1 MLVKLPMKRSDFMPK
16 EYLKFMIRDQIS
28 DWIRDNKSSQAK
40 LAKEIGISEAT
51 LNRFMSEKTDTL
63 GIEQIVKLAE
73 IFGCS
78 TDYLL
83 GVTDI
88 PRHQI
93 IDAEELGLTEN
104 AATNIISR
112 TVPIDVLNELLVDP
126 HFIKALLLIDFYS
139 SDYFAQIVVGQND
152 FTKSMRDFAGKVN
165 PKAKE
170 VRKAIVLS
178 KPNFKA
184 DQLINIQY
192 EFITAVKD
200 IKKNSAASAD
210 NRANKEFLEKIL
222 AAFKP
227 QDVTKLTP
235 EQISTTIANVV
246 KSSGNIDENMQKI
259 IRSFGTELL
268 KDLPSDCEK
277 KDEG

>member
-1 MLVKLPMKRSDFMPK
+1 MLVKRQMKRSDFMSK
-16 EYLKFMIRDQIS
+16 EYLKFTIRDQIS

-51 LNRFMSEKTDTL
+51 LNRFMSGKTDTL

-83 GVTDI
+83 GVTNI

-139 SDYFAQIVVGQND
+139 SDYFAQMVEGQND

-170 VRKAIVLS
+170 VRKAVVLS

-192 EFITAVKD
+192 EFMTAVKE
-200 IKKNSAASAD
+200 IKKNSAANAD

-235 EQISTTIANVV
+235 EQISVTIANVV
-246 KSSGNIDENMQKI
+246 KSAGNIDENVQKI
-259 IRSFGTELL
+259 FRTFGTELL

>member
-1 MLVKLPMKRSDFMPK
+1 MTK
-16 EYLKFMIRDQIS
+16 EYLKFTIRDQIS

-51 LNRFMSEKTDTL
+51 LNRFMSGKTDTL

-139 SDYFAQIVVGQND
+139 SDYFAQIVEGQND

-170 VRKAIVLS
+170 VKKAVVLS

-184 DQLINIQY
+184 EQLINIQY
-192 EFITAVKD
+192 EFMAAVKD

-235 EQISTTIANVV
+235 EQISMTIANVV

-268 KDLPSDCEK
+268 KDLSNESEK

>member
-1 MLVKLPMKRSDFMPK
+1 MPK
-16 EYLKFMIRDQIS
+16 EYLKFTIRDQIS

-51 LNRFMSEKTDTL
+51 LNRFMSGKTDTL

-73 IFGCS
+73 LLVCS

-139 SDYFAQIVVGQND
+139 SDYFSL
-152 FTKSMRDFAGKVN
+152 FPWMFLFFAGGFFGRLAAQKKF
-165 PKAKE
+165 PKAAYKNY
-170 VRKAIVLS
+170 VPFFSIMGKYS
-178 KPNFKA
+178 
-184 DQLINIQY
+184 LIIYLVHQPVIFGICQGIEY
-192 EFITAVKD
+192 IITNTGV
-200 IKKNSAASAD
+200 
-210 NRANKEFLEKIL
+210 
-222 AAFKP
+222 
-227 QDVTKLTP
+227 
-235 EQISTTIANVV
+235 
-246 KSSGNIDENMQKI
+246 
-259 IRSFGTELL
+259 
-268 KDLPSDCEK
+268 
-277 KDEG
+277 

>member
-1 MLVKLPMKRSDFMPK
+1 MLVKLQMKRSDIMPK
-16 EYLKFMIRDQIS
+16 EYLRFTIRDQIS

-51 LNRFMSEKTDTL
+51 LNRFMSGKTDTL
-63 GIEQIVKLAE
+63 GIEQIVKLAK

-112 TVPIDVLNELLVDP
+112 TVPIDILNELLVDP

-139 SDYFAQIVVGQND
+139 SDYFAQIVEGQND

-170 VRKAIVLS
+170 VKKAVVLS

-184 DQLINIQY
+184 EQLINIQY
-192 EFITAVKD
+192 EFMAAVKD
-200 IKKNSAASAD
+200 IKKNSAANAD

-222 AAFKP
+222 AAFKS
-227 QDVTKLTP
+227 QDVMKLTP
-235 EQISTTIANVV
+235 EQISATIANVV

-259 IRSFGTELL
+259 IRTFGTELL
-268 KDLPSDCEK
+268 KDLPSDGEK